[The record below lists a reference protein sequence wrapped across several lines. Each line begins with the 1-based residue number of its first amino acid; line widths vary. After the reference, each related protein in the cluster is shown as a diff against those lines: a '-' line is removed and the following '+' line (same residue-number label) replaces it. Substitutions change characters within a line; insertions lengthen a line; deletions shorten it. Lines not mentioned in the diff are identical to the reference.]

1 MSDKL
6 SKLNE
11 TPIKIDLLHFYDEFV
26 ELHDCYSFMCEA
38 FAGLITEGNSIDE
51 EAAMGANQFCLWIKQ
66 RMQKL
71 KENLKQIHKKAYTL
85 TE

>member
-1 MSDKL
+1 MSNKL

-11 TPIKIDLLHFYDEFV
+11 TPIKIDLIHFYDEFV
-26 ELHDCYSFMCEA
+26 ELQDCYSFMCEA
-38 FAGLITEGNSIDE
+38 FSGLIAEGNLVDE
-51 EAAMGANQFCLWIKQ
+51 ETAMGANQFCLWIKH

-71 KENLKQIHKKAYTL
+71 KDNLNQIHKKAYTL